1 MPFEIVRNNIV
12 NMQVDAIV
20 NTANPKPVVG
30 AGTDAAIH
38 EAAGPKLME
47 ERKKI
52 GSISPGD
59 AALTRACQLPAK
71 YVIHVVGPV
80 WTDGSRGEADILA
93 ACYRNALALAL
104 QKRCKSVAFPL
115 ISTGTYGFPKDLALQ
130 VAIREIGAFLL
141 AHDMQVYLVVFNREA
156 FQLSEKLFSSVQSFI
171 DENYV
176 AEQEEKERTY
186 QNMPLASSAG
196 EPRERDLAEFLHW
209 NRVNEATQMP
219 LPDEDFSLGAPQ
231 PKRSAAGVREESL
244 EDMMEHL
251 DAGFSETLLQLIDRT
266 GRKDS
271 EIYKK
276 ANVDRK
282 LFSKIRN
289 NPGYRPSKTTAV
301 AFAMAL
307 ELDLDE
313 TQSLIG
319 RAGYT
324 LTHSSLFDI
333 IVEYF
338 IREKNYD
345 INELNTVLFRYD
357 QSLIGC

>member
-38 EAAGPKLME
+38 EAAGPKLLE

-59 AALTRACQLPAK
+59 AALTKACQLPAK

-186 QNMPLASSAG
+186 QNMPLAS
-196 EPRERDLAEFLHW
+196 RDY
-209 NRVNEATQMP
+209 
-219 LPDEDFSLGAPQ
+219 SLGAPL
-231 PKRSAAGVREESL
+231 PKLSAAEVREESL
-244 EDMMEHL
+244 EDMLEHL

>member
-59 AALTRACQLPAK
+59 AALTKACQLPAK

-186 QNMPLASSAG
+186 QNMPLAS
-196 EPRERDLAEFLHW
+196 RDY
-209 NRVNEATQMP
+209 
-219 LPDEDFSLGAPQ
+219 SLGAPL
-231 PKRSAAGVREESL
+231 PKRSAAEVREESL
-244 EDMMEHL
+244 EDMLEHL

>member
-38 EAAGPKLME
+38 EAAGPKLLE

-52 GSISPGD
+52 GPISPGD
-59 AALTRACQLPAK
+59 AALSKAYQLPSK

-80 WTDGSRGEADILA
+80 WTDGTRGEADTLA

-176 AEQEEKERTY
+176 AEQEEKEQTY

-196 EPRERDLAEFLHW
+196 ERRGREWA
-209 NRVNEATQMP
+209 
-219 LPDEDFSLGAPQ
+219 DEDLLAGAPQ
-231 PKRSAAGVREESL
+231 PKASMEIFREESLEKLGEESL
-244 EDMMEHL
+244 EDMLEHL
-251 DAGFSETLLQLIDRT
+251 DAGFSETLLTLIDRT
-266 GRKDS
+266 GKKDS

-289 NPGYRPSKTTAV
+289 NPAYRPSKTTAV

>member
-59 AALTRACQLPAK
+59 AALTKACQLPAK

-186 QNMPLASSAG
+186 QNMPLAS
-196 EPRERDLAEFLHW
+196 RDY
-209 NRVNEATQMP
+209 
-219 LPDEDFSLGAPQ
+219 SLGAPL
-231 PKRSAAGVREESL
+231 PKLSAAEVREASL
-244 EDMMEHL
+244 EDMLEHL

>member
-59 AALTRACQLPAK
+59 AALTKACQLPAK

-186 QNMPLASSAG
+186 QNMPLAS
-196 EPRERDLAEFLHW
+196 RDY
-209 NRVNEATQMP
+209 
-219 LPDEDFSLGAPQ
+219 SLGAPQ

-244 EDMMEHL
+244 EDMLEHL